1 MVLDFSSHCFPH
13 LSVASY
19 PNVLTATCDDSMR
32 VWIDGVEQTQNT
44 AGVHSWQQVTRY
56 EYSDCAKVI
65 AIQCTDV
72 ANVAMGLL
80 ASTSTGV
87 VTDGSWKCYGNYGGN
102 PPVASGW
109 EEIGFTEVG
118 WSPATVHGPNPTSPW
133 SSVAGIPAAANWIG
147 YGSRYNVGGVGPDIY
162 CRKTL
167 P

>member
-1 MVLDFSSHCFPH
+1 
-13 LSVASY
+13 
-19 PNVLTATCDDSMR
+19 MR
-32 VWIDGVEQTQNT
+32 VWIDGVEQTHNT
-44 AGVHSWQQVTRY
+44 VGVDGWSTVTRY

-87 VTDGSWKCYGNYGGN
+87 VTDGSWKCYGNYGSN

-109 EEIGFTEVG
+109 EQIGFNEAG
-118 WSPATVHGPNPTSPW
+118 WSAATVYGPNTAATSPW
-133 SSVAGIPAAANWIG
+133 SVVAGIPNTANWIG
-147 YGSRYNVGGVGPDIY
+147 YGSRYNVGGTGPDIY

-167 P
+167 